1 MSRSIF
7 LNSIA
12 VGGATILAYL
22 ASSFLTAHA
31 QDVEA
36 SVVSVG
42 VGSTAVDD
50 IKLCSD
56 QGRQLVERALRDE
69 GVFQASDLVNAM
81 AHLWC
86 GGDLPIVEKVRRL
99 GARFP
104 AQRGL
109 AQRLRAQA
117 SETLTFWSD
126 PYSFYVSVHA
136 SQRKVSISTSREG
149 GGDVFDW
156 AWRSGRWRLIR
167 FEFGGAC

>member
-1 MSRSIF
+1 MHYK
-7 LNSIA
+7 A
-12 VGGATILAYL
+12 AWACGQA
-22 ASSFLTAHA
+22 
-31 QDVEA
+31 
-36 SVVSVG
+36 
-42 VGSTAVDD
+42 
-50 IKLCSD
+50 
-56 QGRQLVERALRDE
+56 ALRLAHMPTRRYDHHRLSPLVSTRNDE
-69 GVFQASDLVNAM
+69 GPVFQASDLVNAM

-117 SETLTFWSD
+117 SEALTFWSD

>member
-69 GVFQASDLVNAM
+69 GVFRLYAVLCGTARLHFAEAGVN
-81 AHLWC
+81 
-86 GGDLPIVEKVRRL
+86 G
-99 GARFP
+99 
-104 AQRGL
+104 
-109 AQRLRAQA
+109 
-117 SETLTFWSD
+117 
-126 PYSFYVSVHA
+126 
-136 SQRKVSISTSREG
+136 
-149 GGDVFDW
+149 
-156 AWRSGRWRLIR
+156 
-167 FEFGGAC
+167 